1 MSEVISQLF
10 TDVVEQVLAASNK
23 RRQETVRALV
33 TVLEEMRGRGVKV
46 FTISNVGREC
56 EERKLLTTQSIR
68 NATGEPFR
76 RIIEAFA
83 QRHGL
88 ATTHVPARKVT
99 PLEEAIQ
106 SIPDLDIRH
115 RLLALIDDNK
125 ALRTQVQR
133 LENGFKRLQVPER
146 REAPAAEPA
155 SLPAQDIE
163 VVPPHKTK
171 LNLGPLERF
180 ISEDWIDRYAWTV
193 GESGAIIDGSDPITP
208 PGFVPAL
215 SEAITFLRSRR

>member
-1 MSEVISQLF
+1 MGIPRVPRVNFQC
-10 TDVVEQVLAASNK
+10 
-23 RRQETVRALV
+23 RWY
-33 TVLEEMRGRGVKV
+33 KV

-56 EERKLLTTQSIR
+56 EDRKILTTQTIR
-68 NATGEPFR
+68 NASGEPFR

-83 QRHGL
+83 RRHGL
-88 ATTHVPARKVT
+88 ATTHAPARKVT

-115 RLLALIDDNK
+115 RLLGLIDDNK

-133 LENGFKRLQVPER
+133 LENGFKRLQVPEKQ
-146 REAPAAEPA
+146 EAPADRA
-155 SLPAQDIE
+155 SLPAQE
-163 VVPPHKTK
+163 VEVLPPQKTK
-171 LNLGPLERF
+171 LNFGPLERF

-193 GESGAIIDGSDPITP
+193 SESGAIMDGSDHITP

-215 SEAITFLRSRR
+215 LDLLRHHGRKIV